1 MNPISTRWRNSL
13 AWRVTTTTVLLS
25 LSILILVG
33 SALYT
38 NLQRGIFNEKLSI
51 SLADADSSAQSV
63 ELQLAIAQY
72 QSTIDVKKVLGDVL
86 SVPSAAGESSGREV
100 ALFPA
105 PGTPK
110 KGSEYEGTSNLLSP
124 KSISEDFRKSIRSQ
138 KGERWRQIDIQYLGG
153 RQERGIAVG
162 NIISVPGVGKYEF
175 YVLFSLSQ
183 QEQTLGLIIRALWLT
198 GLALVL
204 LLGLIT
210 WLIIRQVVSPV
221 RDAAVVAEQLTAGDL
236 DQRMN
241 VKGEDEIA
249 RLGYSFNEMA
259 VVLKQQIV
267 RLENLSRLQ
276 QRFVSDVSHE
286 LRTPL
291 TTVRMASQ
299 VIYAAKDSFE
309 PSVQRSAELL
319 IAQIDRFEGLL
330 TDLLEVSRFD
340 AEAAVLDI
348 NEIDLTNLVKKTVDY
363 LHPSREQILT
373 IHAPQKS
380 IIVDADSRRIER
392 ILRNLI
398 SNAIDHREGKSVDI
412 YVADS
417 DNEAAVSVRDYG
429 IGFNDRESKQ
439 LFERFWRAD
448 PARAR
453 VRGGSGLGLSISL
466 EDAKLHQGFLEAW
479 GRPGYG
485 ANFVLTLPKRYGD
498 FVKSHPISVIP
509 TGEAS
514 TIMEMTTNPEL

>member
-1 MNPISTRWRNSL
+1 M
-13 AWRVTTTTVLLS
+13 TTTTVLLS
-25 LSILILVG
+25 LTILILVG
-33 SALYT
+33 SALFT

-72 QSTIDVKKVLGDVL
+72 QSTIDIEKVLGDVL
-86 SVPSAAGESSGREV
+86 SVPIATGDSSGREV

-110 KGSEYEGTSNLLSP
+110 KGAEYEGTSNLLSP
-124 KSISEDFRKSIRSQ
+124 KSISESFREIIRSK
-138 KGERWRQIDIQYLGG
+138 KGEKWTRVDIQYLGG

-162 NIISVPGVGKYEF
+162 NMITVPNVGKFEF
-175 YVLFSLSQ
+175 YVLFSLAQ
-183 QEQTLGLIIRALWLT
+183 QEQTLSLIIRALWLT
-198 GLALVL
+198 GVALVF

-221 RDAAVVAEQLTAGDL
+221 RDAAIVAEQLTAGDL

-241 VKGEDEIA
+241 VKGQDEIA
-249 RLGYSFNEMA
+249 RLGYAFNEMA

-299 VIYAAKDSFE
+299 VIYSARESFD

-319 IAQIDRFEGLL
+319 VAQIDRFEGLL

-348 NEIDLTNLVKKTVDY
+348 DQIDLTHLVKRTVDY
-363 LHPSREQILT
+363 LHPSRERILT
-373 IHAPQKS
+373 IHAPHEP
-380 IIVDADSRRIER
+380 IYVDADSRRIER

-398 SNAIDHREGKSVDI
+398 SNAIDHRADKPVDVYI
-412 YVADS
+412 AQS
-417 DNEAAVSVRDYG
+417 ENEAAVAVRDYG
-429 IGFNDRESKQ
+429 IGFNERESKQ

-453 VRGGSGLGLSISL
+453 VRGGSGLGLSIAL
-466 EDAKLHQGFLEAW
+466 EDAKLHQGLLEAW
-479 GRPGYG
+479 GSPARG
-485 ANFVLTLPKRYGD
+485 ANFVLTLPKRSGG
-498 FVKSHPISVIP
+498 FVLSHPLSVLP
-509 TGEAS
+509 DGELS
-514 TIMEMTTNPEL
+514 TISAMMENPEN

>member
-1 MNPISTRWRNSL
+1 MNPISSRWRSSL
-13 AWRVTTTTVLLS
+13 AWRVTTTIVLLS
-25 LSILILVG
+25 LGIIILVG

-38 NLQRGIFNEKLSI
+38 NLERGIFNEKLNV
-51 SLADADSSAQSV
+51 SLADANSSAQSV

-72 QSTIDVKKVLGDVL
+72 QSTIDVKKVLSDILTVK
-86 SVPSAAGESSGREV
+86 PIAGESTGREV
-100 ALFPA
+100 ALFPE
-105 PGTPK
+105 PGTRK
-110 KGSEYEGTSNLLSP
+110 AGEVYEGTSNLLSP
-124 KSISEDFRKSIRSQ
+124 DSIPTEFRDSIR
-138 KGERWRQIDIQYLGG
+138 KNAKVRWTRVNIHYLGG
-153 RQERGIAVG
+153 QNEPGIAVG
-162 NIISVPGVGKYEF
+162 NIISVPSVGKYEF
-175 YVLFSLSQ
+175 YVLFSLTQ
-183 QEQTLGLIIRALWLT
+183 QEQTLSLILRALWLT
-198 GLALVL
+198 GAALVF

-210 WLIIRQVVSPV
+210 WLIIRQVISPV

-241 VKGEDEIA
+241 VKGENEIA
-249 RLGYSFNEMA
+249 RLGYAFNEMA

-299 VIYAAKDSFE
+299 VIYAARESFD

-340 AEAAVLDI
+340 AEAAVLEI

-363 LHPSREQILT
+363 LHPSRERILT
-373 IHAPQKS
+373 IHAPQEP
-380 IIVDADSRRIER
+380 IFIDVDSRRIER

-398 SNAIDHREGKSVDI
+398 SNAIDHREDKPVDV
-412 YVADS
+412 YVAHN
-417 DNEAAVSVRDYG
+417 DNEAAVAVRDYG
-429 IGFNDRESKQ
+429 IGFNERESRQ

-466 EDAKLHQGFLEAW
+466 EDAKLHQGLLEAW
-479 GRPGYG
+479 GSPGRG
-485 ANFVLTLPKRYGD
+485 ANFVLTLPKRSGD
-498 FVKSHPISVIP
+498 SVTSHPLPVVP
-509 TGEAS
+509 VGEQS
-514 TIMEMTTNPEL
+514 TIPAMRETSDN